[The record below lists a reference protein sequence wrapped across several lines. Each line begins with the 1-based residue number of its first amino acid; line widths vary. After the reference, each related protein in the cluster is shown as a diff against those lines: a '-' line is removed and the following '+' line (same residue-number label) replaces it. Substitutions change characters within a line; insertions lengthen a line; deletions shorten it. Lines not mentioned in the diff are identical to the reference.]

1 MINLIKSGCIKK
13 CTHLDLSGINAL
25 TKVNLANILN
35 ELVEYKN
42 CGNLLGLH
50 LNDLG
55 VNFN

>member
-1 MINLIKSGCIKK
+1 MINLIKFGCIKK
-13 CTHLDLSGINAL
+13 CTHLDLSGIDAL
-25 TKVNLANILN
+25 IKANLSNILG
-35 ELVEYKN
+35 ELEYEN